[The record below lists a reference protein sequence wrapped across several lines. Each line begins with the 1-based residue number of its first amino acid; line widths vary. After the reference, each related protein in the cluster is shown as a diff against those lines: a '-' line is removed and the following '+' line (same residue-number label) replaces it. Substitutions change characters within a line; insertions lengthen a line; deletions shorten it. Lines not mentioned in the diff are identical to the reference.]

1 MSEIGT
7 LLAGRYRLE
16 RQLGSGGMGVVW
28 LATDELLQ
36 RPVAVKQ
43 LHATHGMDPRAA
55 DEARQR
61 AMREGRLAARLQHP
75 NAIAVHDV
83 TEHDGLPVLVME
95 YLPSRSLADVLA
107 EQHRMAPE
115 TVAVI
120 GSQAVQA
127 LAAAHQA
134 GIVHRDIKPGN
145 VLLGDDGTVK
155 ITDFG
160 ISHAADDIAVTKT
173 GILSGTPAYLAPEI
187 ARGNGP
193 SPGSDIYSLGA
204 TLYAAVEG
212 FPPSG
217 EDAENSLALLHRV
230 AAGATRPAEHAGPLG
245 PVLDRMLDTSPNQ
258 RPTPEQLH
266 AALHAAASG
275 QPLPGEFAVPMED
288 RTQVIGR
295 ISGHTTTVVP
305 PTGGH
310 YGTRLDNTPIT
321 DWNQHPSPQRST
333 RPTRRPLLIAGLAAV
348 AILLITLGIA
358 QLSSEA
364 PKPSADTRMA
374 SPADL
379 ERVVS
384 DYYALLPQHPDNA
397 WTRLGPALQTR
408 GQQNYENA
416 WSQISD
422 VVVFS
427 APATTGNDTVH
438 VGIELTKPD
447 GTRIKEFHQLGL
459 LVEDGAPLI
468 NTDTVLHSETV
479 TPPPPPP
486 PPAPTKTKEQEGK
499 GEEEK
504 KGEEDKKGE
513 DD

>member
-7 LLAGRYRLE
+7 LLASRYRLE

-43 LHATHGMDPRAA
+43 LHATHVMDPAAA

-61 AMREGRLAARLQHP
+61 AMREGRLAARLQHT

-187 ARGNGP
+187 ARGKDP
-193 SPGSDIYSLGA
+193 SPASDIYALGA

-212 FPPSG
+212 LPPSG
-217 EDAENSLALLHRV
+217 EDTENSLVLLHRV
-230 AAGATRPAEHAGPLG
+230 AAGAIRPAENAGTLG
-245 PVLDRMLDTSPNQ
+245 PVLDRMLDTNPNQ

-266 AALHAAASG
+266 AALHAVASG
-275 QPLPGEFAVPMED
+275 HSLPAELTAPLED
-288 RTQVIGR
+288 RTQVISR
-295 ISGHTTTVVP
+295 ISEHTTAVVP

-310 YGTRLDNTPIT
+310 HGTRLDNTPVA
-321 DWNQHPSPQRST
+321 DWNQHTSPQYNT
-333 RPTRRPLLIAGLAAV
+333 RPSRRPRLIAGLVAV
-348 AILLITLGIA
+348 AILLVILAMT
-358 QLSSEA
+358 QLPSEA
-364 PKPSADTRMA
+364 PEPAAGTSTA
-374 SPADL
+374 SPAEL

-384 DYYALLPQHPDNA
+384 DYYALLPQHPGNA
-397 WTRLGPALQTR
+397 WPRLGPQLQAQ
-408 GQQNYENA
+408 GQQNYDAA
-416 WSQISD
+416 WAQIAD
-422 VVVFS
+422 VTVFS
-427 APATTGNDTVH
+427 PPATTGDNTVH

-447 GTRIKEFHQLGL
+447 GTRVKEFHQLGL

-468 NTDTVLHSETV
+468 NTDTVLHAETI

-486 PPAPTKTKEQEGK
+486 PPATKTKEQEGK
-499 GEEEK
+499 GED
-504 KGEEDKKGE
+504 DKKGE
-513 DD
+513 DS

>member
-7 LLAGRYRLE
+7 LLAGRYRLQ

-28 LATDELLQ
+28 LATDELLH

-107 EQHRMAPE
+107 EQHRMAPDV
-115 TVAVI
+115 VAVI
-120 GSQAVQA
+120 GSQAAQA
-127 LAAAHQA
+127 LGAAHQA

-145 VLLGDDGTVK
+145 VLLGDDGSVK

-160 ISHAADDIAVTKT
+160 ISHAADDIAVTRT

-187 ARGNGP
+187 ARGSAP
-193 SPGSDIYSLGA
+193 SPGSDMYSLGA
-204 TLYAAVEG
+204 TLYTAVEG
-212 FPPSG
+212 LPPSG
-217 EDAENSLALLHRV
+217 EDTENSLALLHRV
-230 AAGATRPAEHAGPLG
+230 AAGVIRPTEHAGSLG
-245 PVLDRMLDTSPNQ
+245 PVLDRMLDTNPNQ
-258 RPTPEQLH
+258 RPTPERLH
-266 AALHAAASG
+266 AMLHAVASG
-275 QPLPGEFAVPMED
+275 QPLPAEFAAPLGD

-295 ISGHTTTVVP
+295 IPGHTTTVVP
-305 PTGGH
+305 PQGGH
-310 YGTRLDNTPIT
+310 GTRLDSAPVAAW
-321 DWNQHPSPQRST
+321 DESPERQRST
-333 RPTRRPLLIAGLAAV
+333 RATRRPLILAALAAV
-348 AILLITLGIA
+348 AILLIALATTR
-358 QLSSEA
+358 LSSEDPTPTSVA
-364 PKPSADTRMA
+364 RTA
-374 SPADL
+374 SPAEL

-384 DYYALLPQHPDNA
+384 DYYALLPQHPGNA
-397 WTRLGPALQTR
+397 WTRLGPQLRAQGHQTYDATWA
-408 GQQNYENA
+408 QVT
-416 WSQISD
+416 D
-422 VVVFS
+422 VAVFS
-427 APATTGNDTVH
+427 PPVATGNNTVH
-438 VGIELTKPD
+438 VGIELTQPD

-459 LVEDGAPLI
+459 VADDSAPLI
-468 NTDTVLHSETV
+468 NTDTVLHAETI
-479 TPPPPPP
+479 TPPP
-486 PPAPTKTKEQEGK
+486 PPAPTPTRTKEQEG
-499 GEEEK
+499 